1 MVAPS
6 KFAHVVYDTY
16 RYEEMIEW
24 YQFVFDARIG
34 HKGEV
39 LAFLTY
45 DDEHHRFAF
54 RNLGDGEDPTPGAKD
69 RNASGVNHVAYTWS
83 DLDELLDQYTR
94 MKERGIVPVRPI
106 RHGMTLS
113 MYYQDPDGNQ
123 MEFQI
128 DLCDPQTAYD
138 FMESEAFE
146 KNPIGELFDPDE
158 LVEKYRAGENIT
170 ALLFRSDQPE
180 FITAD

>member
-54 RNLGDGEDPTPGAKD
+54 RNLGDGEDPAPGAKD

-83 DLDELLDQYTR
+83 NLDELLDQYTR

-128 DLCDPQTAYD
+128 DLCDPQTAYG
-138 FMESEAFE
+138 FMSSA
-146 KNPIGELFDPDE
+146 NRP
-158 LVEKYRAGENIT
+158 A
-170 ALLFRSDQPE
+170 AC
-180 FITAD
+180 